1 MDTNKRSTI
10 KQVISNGTWESNYGM
25 MYAYELHFE
34 SGDVANFSAKTADK
48 FKEGEVLDYHH
59 TGRNDRN
66 GTPMAKV
73 VFAQQQQ
80 QMEAPRQNYQTPSD
94 DRQKSIEMQMCY
106 KLAIDYIKLTEDPGE
121 FTEVAERLYMNL
133 QASKLSVK

>member
-73 VFAQQQQ
+73 VFNQQLPIEQ
-80 QMEAPRQNYQTPSD
+80 PKQNYLTPSD

>member
-34 SGDVANFSAKTADK
+34 SGDIANFSAKTPDK

-59 TGRNDRN
+59 TGRDDRN

-73 VFAQQQQ
+73 VFNQ
-80 QMEAPRQNYQTPSD
+80 EAAPARQNYSAPSD

-121 FTEVAERLYMNL
+121 FSEVAERLYTSL

>member
-1 MDTNKRSTI
+1 
-10 KQVISNGTWESNYGM
+10 M

-73 VFAQQQQ
+73 VFNQQLPIEQ
-80 QMEAPRQNYQTPSD
+80 PKQNYLTPSD

>member
-73 VFAQQQQ
+73 VFNQQA
-80 QMEAPRQNYQTPSD
+80 MEAPKQNYLTPSD

>member
-10 KQVISNGTWESNYGM
+10 KQVISNGTWESQYGM

-73 VFAQQQQ
+73 VFNQQLPIEQ
-80 QMEAPRQNYQTPSD
+80 PKQNYLTPSD

>member
-1 MDTNKRSTI
+1 
-10 KQVISNGTWESNYGM
+10 Q
-25 MYAYELHFE
+25 A
-34 SGDVANFSAKTADK
+34 
-48 FKEGEVLDYHH
+48 
-59 TGRNDRN
+59 
-66 GTPMAKV
+66 
-73 VFAQQQQ
+73 
-80 QMEAPRQNYQTPSD
+80 MEAPKQNYLTPSD